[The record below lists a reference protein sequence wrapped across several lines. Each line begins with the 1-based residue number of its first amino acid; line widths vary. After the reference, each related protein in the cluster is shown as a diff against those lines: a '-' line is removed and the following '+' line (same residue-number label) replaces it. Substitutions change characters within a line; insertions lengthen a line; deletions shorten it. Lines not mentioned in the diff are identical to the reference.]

1 VLPNVTGVITEDNT
15 ARGLADGLEHLID
28 NENIRKRMG
37 EDARAFATENFDR
50 KRMQKQLLDF
60 YNSLGEREGYDVE
73 ENDHVLDT

>member
-1 VLPNVTGVITEDNT
+1 
-15 ARGLADGLEHLID
+15 
-28 NENIRKRMG
+28 MG